1 MKASRIWSGVV
12 GGLAGGVV
20 FGMMMG
26 MMGVLPMIGKMVG
39 HPSALAGF
47 AVHMMISAGIGAS
60 FAVLFRRVVHTARSG
75 LLAGMSYG
83 GIWWVAGPLVLM
95 PWMMGMGFGAN
106 LNLAAARAA
115 LPSLMGHL
123 VYGVVLGLVDARL
136 VRRAAASRSLT
147 TFPRPSTIRSVAD
160 QGEVAALSTRPR
172 LAPRDRA
179 ERIASVKKLSND
191 SGTAG

>member
-1 MKASRIWSGVV
+1 MKARRIWSGV
-12 GGLAGGVV
+12 GGGVAGGMV

-60 FAVLFRRVVHTARSG
+60 FAALFGRVVHAARSG

-83 GIWWVAGPLVLM
+83 GIWWVLGPLTLM
-95 PWMMGMGFGAN
+95 PWMMGMGFGAD

-123 VYGVVLGLVDARL
+123 VYGIVLGLVHSFLSRRL
-136 VRRAAASRSLT
+136 EKSQQAGQPVPVR
-147 TFPRPSTIRSVAD
+147 
-160 QGEVAALSTRPR
+160 QLS
-172 LAPRDRA
+172 
-179 ERIASVKKLSND
+179 
-191 SGTAG
+191 

>member
-1 MKASRIWSGVV
+1 MKASGILIGII
-12 GGLAGGVV
+12 GGLAGGLV
-20 FGMMMG
+20 FGVMMS

-39 HPSALAGF
+39 HPSVLAGF

-60 FAVLFRRVVHTARSG
+60 FAVLFGRVVHAARSG

-83 GIWWVAGPLVLM
+83 GLWWVLGPLTLM

-123 VYGVVLGLVDARL
+123 VYGVVLGLVHGLLA
-136 VRRAAASRSLT
+136 RRARASARVLEPTAA
-147 TFPRPSTIRSVAD
+147 RPLQA
-160 QGEVAALSTRPR
+160 
-172 LAPRDRA
+172 
-179 ERIASVKKLSND
+179 
-191 SGTAG
+191 

>member
-1 MKASRIWSGVV
+1 MSARGIRNGVV

-20 FGMMMG
+20 FGMMMA

-39 HPSALAGF
+39 HPSAIAGF

-60 FAVLFRRVVHTARSG
+60 FAVLFGRLVHSSRNG

-83 GIWWVAGPLVLM
+83 GVWWVLGPLVLM

-106 LNLAAARAA
+106 LNVAAATEA

-123 VYGVVLGLVDARL
+123 VYGVVLGLVEAKLAR
-136 VRRAAASRSLT
+136 RHET
-147 TFPRPSTIRSVAD
+147 AD
-160 QGEVAALSTRPR
+160 STREPGQVR
-172 LAPRDRA
+172 QFQ
-179 ERIASVKKLSND
+179 N
-191 SGTAG
+191 